1 MFVLFCPNNIASGI
15 RWRNEKKILKKKL
28 KSVEKSTLNLI
39 DEYHHHGY
47 VLNHGVVM
55 LA

>member
-1 MFVLFCPNNIASGI
+1 LFFFVQTISLPESVGGMN
-15 RWRNEKKILKKKL
+15 KILKKKL